1 MRALRVLHVLAWL
14 VLVPALAFA
23 QASISGTVK
32 DSSGAVLPGVTVEAA
47 SPVLIEKSRTTVT
60 DGSGQYRLVDLP
72 AGTYAVT
79 FTLPGFTTVKREGLE
94 LSGAFNAAVSAEM
107 RVGAVTETVTV
118 TGETPLVDVQS
129 ISRQTVVQGDVIKD
143 LPAARS
149 YAGVMM
155 LIPATITQAGGNL
168 DIQVT
173 PGMLVFGGAGG
184 RNNEARIQVDGLNTG
199 AAFNGAG
206 VSSYIPDISNSQ
218 EVAMTTSGGL
228 GESEVGGPSFT
239 IVPKS
244 GGNTFKGSAYV
255 SNVTKGMVGDNYT
268 QELQDRGLRA
278 PGALYKLWDY
288 NAAIGGP
295 IQKDKIWFF
304 AQARTEGSYRTVPG
318 MFANQNMGDPNAWTY
333 VADTSRPAVAA
344 GSWNTASL
352 RLTYQPNP
360 RNKFN
365 VFWDQQIPCQGAG
378 FPGSNAGC
386 RQSGANEIICG
397 AAGASNPACSA
408 TAAPENGTY
417 LSGYGQ
423 RVQQATWT
431 SPLTS
436 KLLLEA
442 GMGTY
447 FSQWGGTP
455 MPGSNFTQLVGV
467 TEQCSGSGGCP
478 VNGNIP
484 NLSYRS
490 GAYRQNFQGPVSF
503 RASLSYVT
511 GAHSMKF
518 GYQGGHLID
527 SQWNYTND
535 QFLAYRVNNGV
546 PNQLTE
552 TINQFDQK
560 QRVRYMAYFAQDQWT
575 LGRFTLQGALRYD
588 RAWSFYPAVTIGP
601 ERFLPQAISYPET
614 PGVDAYNDLSPR
626 GGFAWDVFG
635 HGRTSVKVNV
645 GKYLQ
650 AAQNGLTYGAL
661 RPTGRLT
668 TTVNRTWTDND
679 HDYVPDCD
687 LLNPLAN
694 SGVDF
699 CGQISDLGFGTEK
712 FTSTLAPELINGW
725 SVRPGDW
732 QIGASVQQQVMSR
745 MSVELGYNRRW
756 LTNFTVTDNIL
767 QAPSDFGSFSVVAP
781 TDARLGSASG
791 QTISNL
797 YNVNQA
803 VASQVSQVQTLSSDF
818 GRYSQMYNGILFN
831 LTARPRNGLL
841 FQGGFN
847 SGTTRTDFCE
857 VYAAV
862 PEMGA
867 TNPWCNTS
875 TGWVTRY
882 SGLGSYT
889 LPRIDVLVSGTFRSD
904 QGAPLAANWVVSNA
918 IVQPSLGRPLSNN
931 APNVTVN
938 LIEPGTKYGDR
949 VNEIDM
955 RFGKI
960 LRFGGTRADVG
971 FDLYN
976 ILNAAPV
983 LTYNQSYS
991 PTTTTWLT
999 PTSVLQPRFW
1009 KFSVQFDF

>member
-1 MRALRVLHVLAWL
+1 MRVLRVGHVLAWL
-14 VLVPALAFA
+14 VLLPTLAFA

-32 DSSGAVLPGVTVEAA
+32 DTSGAVLPGVTVEAS
-47 SPVLIEKSRTTVT
+47 SPVLIEKSRSAVT
-60 DGSGQYRLVDLP
+60 DGSGQYRIVDLP

-79 FTLPGFTTVKREGLE
+79 FTLPGFTTVKREGVE
-94 LSGAFNAAVSAEM
+94 LSGSFNAAISADM
-107 RVGAVTETVTV
+107 KVGTVTETVTV

-228 GESEVGGPSFT
+228 GEAEVGGPSFT

-244 GGNTFKGSAYV
+244 GGNTYKGSAYV
-255 SNVTKGMVGDNYT
+255 SDVTKGMVGDNYT
-268 QELQDRGLRA
+268 QDLQNRGLKT
-278 PGALYKLWDY
+278 PGKLYKLWDY
-288 NAAIGGP
+288 NGAIGGP

-304 AQARTEGSYRTVPG
+304 VQARTEGSYRTVPG
-318 MFANQNMGDPNAWTY
+318 MFANVNMGDPNAWTY
-333 VADTSRPAVAA
+333 VADPSRPAVAA
-344 GSWNTASL
+344 GSWNTGSI

-378 FPGSNAGC
+378 YPGSSAGC
-386 RQSGANEIICG
+386 RQSGPNQIICG

-408 TAAPENGTY
+408 TAAPEVGTY

-431 SPLTS
+431 SPMTN

-447 FSQWGGTP
+447 LSQWGGTP
-455 MPGSNFTQLVGV
+455 WPGSNSTQLVGV
-467 TEQCSGSGGCP
+467 TEQCAPSCAA
-478 VNGNIP
+478 NGNIP
-484 NLSYRS
+484 GLQYRS
-490 GAYRQNFQGPVSF
+490 GSYRQNFQGPISF

-511 GAHSMKF
+511 GANSMKF

-527 SQWNYTND
+527 DEWNYTND
-535 QFLAYRVNNGV
+535 QFVSYRVNNGV
-546 PNQLTE
+546 PNQITE
-552 TINQFDQK
+552 NINQFNQN

-575 LGRFTLQGALRYD
+575 LGRVTLQGALRYD
-588 RAWSFYPAVTIGP
+588 RAWSFYPAVTVQA
-601 ERFLPQAISYPET
+601 ERFLASPISYPET
-614 PGVDAYNDLSPR
+614 PGVTYNDLSPR
-626 GGFAWDVFG
+626 GGLAWDVFG
-635 HGRTSVKVNV
+635 KGRTSVKVNF

-650 AAQNGLTYGAL
+650 AAQNGLTYAAL

-668 TTVNRTWTDND
+668 TSAFRSWTDTN
-679 HDYVPDCD
+679 HNFVPDCN
-687 LLNPLAN
+687 LQNPLAN
-694 SGVDF
+694 SGADF

-712 FTSTLAPELINGW
+712 FTSTLSPELINGW
-725 SVRPGDW
+725 GVRPGDW
-732 QIGASVQQQVMSR
+732 QIGASIQQQLMSR
-745 MSVELGYNRRW
+745 VSVEVGYNRRW
-756 LTNFTVTDNIL
+756 LTNFTVTDNTL
-767 QAPSDFGSFSVVAP
+767 QAPSDFGTFSVVAP
-781 TDARLGSASG
+781 TDTRLVGASG
-791 QTISNL
+791 ETLTSL
-797 YNVNQA
+797 YNVNQN
-803 VASQVSQVQTLSSDF
+803 VASAVNGVQTLASDF
-818 GRYSQMYNGILFN
+818 GKYSQMYNGILFN
-831 LTARPRNGLL
+831 LTARPRGGFV

-847 SGTTRTDFCE
+847 TGTTRTDDCA
-857 VYAAV
+857 VRSQV
-862 PEMGA
+862 PEIDPV
-867 TNPWCNTS
+867 NPWCNTS

-889 LPRIDVLVSGTFRSD
+889 LPKVDVLVSGTFRSD

-918 IVQPSLGRPLSNN
+918 LVQPSLGRPLSNN

-938 LIEPGTKYGDR
+938 LLEPGTLYGDR
-949 VNEIDM
+949 VNEVDM

-960 LRFGGTRADVG
+960 LKFGRTRTDIG